1 MDQGYYPQIGKEG
14 GATMNSFLDMP
25 EDRRRLVCE
34 QTGAETGLFAASVEK
49 DFWVSWTLKKL
60 FNLPQWGEHLTFKGG
75 TSLSKGWKLIERF
88 SEDIDIVIDRS
99 ALGYDGDHDPA
110 SAPSKKQTRK
120 RLDALKSAAQ
130 QCVKEEIHSLLNASL
145 EESLPSDL
153 EWTLELDAKDPDEQT
168 ILFGYPTVFPDHP
181 QYLRQV
187 VKIEMGARSD
197 TDPAA
202 LVKIQPMIAEAFPA
216 IFDQSLFKVRS
227 VHPVRT
233 FWEKAM
239 LLHEETYRPSDKRHR
254 KEGMARH
261 YYDLYRLILNGIGKE
276 AANDRHLFDKIV
288 THREIYFKYTW
299 MDYSTIKPG
308 SLRII
313 PLDDQ
318 ISDWLSDYKGM
329 QTEMFYGEIPKFE
342 IILSTI
348 RAFQNEYNNNH
359 TKE

>member
-1 MDQGYYPQIGKEG
+1 
-14 GATMNSFLDMP
+14 MNSFLEMP
-25 EDRRRLVCE
+25 EDRRRLVC
-34 QTGAETGLFAASVEK
+34 QQAAAETGLFAASVEK
-49 DFWVSWTLKKL
+49 DFWVSWTLEKL
-60 FNLPQWGEHLTFKGG
+60 FNLPQWSEHLTFKGG

-99 ALGYDGDHDPA
+99 ALGYDGDLDPA
-110 SAPSKKQTRK
+110 SAPSKKQTKK

-130 QCVKEEIHSLLNASL
+130 QCVKEEIYDLLKASL
-145 EESLPSDL
+145 EESLPTNL
-153 EWTLELDAKDPDEQT
+153 EWTLEPDAKDPDEQT

-202 LVKIQPMIAEAFPA
+202 LVDIQPMIAEAFPA
-216 IFDQSLFKVRS
+216 IFDHDHFKVRS
-227 VHPVRT
+227 VRPVRT

-239 LLHEETYRPSDKRHR
+239 LLHEETYRPSDKRRR

-261 YYDLYRLILNGIGKE
+261 YYDLYRLIQNGIAEE
-276 AANDRHLFDKIV
+276 AANDRDLFDKIV

-313 PLDDQ
+313 PLEDQ
-318 ISDWLSDYKGM
+318 IADWLSDYRGM
-329 QTEMFYGEIPKFE
+329 QTEMFYGEIPSFDSLLGS
-342 IILSTI
+342 IQ
-348 RAFQNEYNNNH
+348 AFQDNFNS
-359 TKE
+359 TTSI